1 MRAVVLNEAI
11 GPRGLQV
18 TELPEPAATDRVV
31 VDVQAAGVSY
41 PDLLQTQGRYQTVR
55 ALPFV
60 PGVEAAGTVRSAPP
74 DSGLEPGQRVAALTT
89 DGAWQQVVAVDPR
102 RVLPLPD
109 TVGVAAAAGMPMNY
123 LTAHFALRRRA
134 RVEAGELV
142 LVHGAAG
149 GLGQAVLH
157 LCRALGLRT
166 IAVVSDDAKAR
177 AATAA
182 GADQVVPVD
191 NWLAEVRAR
200 TGGAG
205 VDVVIDPVG
214 GDRFTDSV
222 RCLSTEGRII
232 VLGFTGGSIPEVK
245 VNRLLLNNT
254 GVLGAA
260 WGEFLRN
267 RTHHVRAQWDELS
280 PMFAD
285 GRLRIAEP
293 ELRPLAEAGSA
304 LEALGARNSIGKL
317 VLDLR

>member
-1 MRAVVLNEAI
+1 MRALVLSEAI
-11 GPRGLQV
+11 GPRGLRV
-18 TELPEPAATDRVV
+18 TELPEPAAADRVI
-31 VDVQAAGVSY
+31 VDVRAAGVSY
-41 PDLLQTQGRYQTVR
+41 PDLLQTQGRYQTTR

-60 PGVEAAGTVRSAPP
+60 PGVEAAGTVRCAPEG
-74 DSGLEPGQRVAALTT
+74 SGFEPGARVAVLTT
-89 DGAWQQVVAVDPR
+89 DGAWQQVVAGDPR

-109 TVGVAAAAGMPMNY
+109 NIGFAAAAGMPMNH
-123 LTAHFALRRRA
+123 LTAHFALLRRA
-134 RVEAGELV
+134 RVQVGELV

-149 GLGQAVLH
+149 GLGQAALA

-166 IAVVSDDAKAR
+166 IAVVSTQAKGR
-177 AATAA
+177 AAIEA
-182 GADQVVPVD
+182 GADHVVAVD
-191 NWLAEVRAR
+191 NWLADVRAY
-200 TGGAG
+200 TDGTG

-214 GDRFTDSV
+214 GDRFTDSL

-267 RTHHVRAQWDELS
+267 RTHHIRAQWDELY
-280 PMFAD
+280 PMLAD
-285 GRLRIAEP
+285 ERLRIAEP

-304 LEALGARNSIGKL
+304 LGDLGTRTSIGKL
-317 VLDLR
+317 VLDLS